1 MADPPETS
9 LSHFAR
15 PGCRSRLGIG
25 YSTPAVHWNP
35 RKKHVGQAVV
45 EYKSACLMQNLGEEF
60 EQFRPGPS
68 REVLNRMLNLPK

>member
-9 LSHFAR
+9 LSHFAL
-15 PGCRSRLGIG
+15 PGCPSRLGIG

-35 RKKHVGQAVV
+35 RKKYVGRAVD
-45 EYKSACLMQNLGEEF
+45 EYKSAYLLQNLGEGF

-68 REVLNRMLNLPK
+68 REELNQILNLPK